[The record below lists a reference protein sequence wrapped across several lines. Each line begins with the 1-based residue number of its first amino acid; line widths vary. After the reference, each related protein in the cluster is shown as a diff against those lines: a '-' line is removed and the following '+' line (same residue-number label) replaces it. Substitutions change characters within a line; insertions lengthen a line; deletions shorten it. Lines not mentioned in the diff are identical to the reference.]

1 MTQNSFKEICFRE
14 KKPVKYRANCLSS
27 LRTKYLAVVLN
38 CCDGEGAVPDTCG
51 L

>member
-1 MTQNSFKEICFRE
+1 MNKIVSKKYVLGK

-27 LRTKYLAVVLN
+27 LRTKYLAVVLS